1 MSVRG
6 IRGASVVDAN
16 TKEAILAETT
26 TLLIE
31 MIQRNGVEFQDIAS
45 IFFSLTDDLNAEF
58 PAIAAR
64 QMGMTDV
71 PLLCMNEIK
80 VPGGL
85 PRCIRIL
92 IHWNTERSASDI
104 SHPYLKEAVSLRPDR
119 VADSC

>member
-6 IRGASVVDAN
+6 IRGASVVDSN
-16 TKEAILAETT
+16 TKESILAETT

-71 PLLCMNEIK
+71 PLLCMNEIQ

-85 PRCIRIL
+85 SRCIRIL
-92 IHWNTERSASDI
+92 IHWNTERAASDI

-119 VADSC
+119 ASDSC

>member
-6 IRGASVVDAN
+6 IRGASVVDSN

-71 PLLCMNEIK
+71 PLLCMNEIQ

-85 PRCIRIL
+85 SRCIRIL
-92 IHWNTERSASDI
+92 IHWNTERAASDI

-119 VADSC
+119 VSDSC

>member
-6 IRGASVVDAN
+6 IRGASVVDSN

-71 PLLCMNEIK
+71 PLLCMNEIQ

-85 PRCIRIL
+85 SRCIRIL
-92 IHWNTERSASDI
+92 IHWNTERAASDI

-119 VADSC
+119 ASDSC